1 MNLQQLEYF
10 KIIAE
15 TRNFTTA
22 SNILSVTQPALSK
35 AISKLEEELDVLL
48 FEREGR
54 NIKIT
59 KFGEEF
65 FKYVDSA
72 LNEIE
77 RGKEKLKDMK
87 KSNDRVISISSN
99 HCIGSTFIPFLIS
112 NFINNKL
119 QVKFNI
125 NNQSTEEIL
134 KDLQHSRVDFGFFD
148 NIEEIEKYP
157 EVDFKLVKKEEYVL
171 IVPKNHHL
179 ANREEVNLSELKD
192 EYFIVYKDKSC
203 GEKITYSEFI
213 DYTPKILAEPSE
225 GGVLS
230 GFNLSELKDEYFIV
244 YKDKSCGEKITYSE
258 FIDYTPKILAEPSE
272 GGVLSGLVA
281 SGAGI
286 AIVLNTPIMNTNKIS
301 VIKIKDNIGYK
312 SIYMGW
318 NKALFTSHI
327 KKEFTEY
334 TLSLVNV

>member
-10 KIIAE
+10 KVIAE
-15 TRNFTTA
+15 TKNFTTA

-203 GEKITYSEFI
+203 GEKISYSEFI

-225 GGVLS
+225 GG
-230 GFNLSELKDEYFIV
+230 I
-244 YKDKSCGEKITYSE
+244 
-258 FIDYTPKILAEPSE
+258 
-272 GGVLSGLVA
+272 LSGLVA

-318 NKALFTSHI
+318 NKELYTSKI
-327 KKEFTEY
+327 KKEFKEY
-334 TLSLVNV
+334 ALSLTNV